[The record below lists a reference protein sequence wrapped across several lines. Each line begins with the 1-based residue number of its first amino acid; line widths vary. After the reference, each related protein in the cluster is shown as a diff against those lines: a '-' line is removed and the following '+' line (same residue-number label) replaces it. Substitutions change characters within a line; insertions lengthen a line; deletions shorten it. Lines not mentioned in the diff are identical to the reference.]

1 MINDACLK
9 TVNWRGRENM
19 YPASPTRRIIVLD
32 ELLFPL
38 LRSSGDIRPKIG
50 LPLSG
55 IFSLLFFLYVI
66 AVVLVG
72 AHASV
77 QSEWHRP
84 DQRSLLTGF
93 LEHFFGLLLFS
104 RLLNLV
110 SARGQQR

>member
-1 MINDACLK
+1 MH
-9 TVNWRGRENM
+9 R
-19 YPASPTRRIIVLD
+19 ASRKMRIIDAD

-77 QSEWHRP
+77 QSE
-84 DQRSLLTGF
+84 
-93 LEHFFGLLLFS
+93 
-104 RLLNLV
+104 
-110 SARGQQR
+110 

>member
-1 MINDACLK
+1 MGKAN
-9 TVNWRGRENM
+9 VHR
-19 YPASPTRRIIVLD
+19 ASRKMRIIDAD

-77 QSEWHRP
+77 QSE
-84 DQRSLLTGF
+84 
-93 LEHFFGLLLFS
+93 
-104 RLLNLV
+104 
-110 SARGQQR
+110 